1 MLSVITIADSAYAQN
16 LEPTLEDEIIS
27 ARSNKANADILTL
40 SSENDLYASGRDENY
55 TNGVRLSYFNA
66 DFDLPAWARR
76 FGEIYPGFRLNDTTA
91 LTYSIGQN
99 LYTPS
104 DITIEAEQPDDRPWA
119 AWLYGSVGLV
129 TITDNHMDE
138 LEIALGVVGP
148 AAGGKMVQRFVHNY
162 ISGSDEPRGWG
173 NQIKNE
179 LGVVVSWER
188 RWPQYLSQRIGEG
201 LFFSASPH
209 IGTSLGNIYTH
220 AEGGVSFRLSPYN
233 DRFADLPAR
242 VRPAMPGTGYYPSPE
257 DGWSWAV
264 FAGATGRLV
273 GRNIFLDGNTF
284 RDNSPSV
291 DKEAFVYDL
300 DVGADLIMGENRLS
314 YTVVRRSKEFEGQEN
329 TSVFGAVTLSR
340 RF

>member
-1 MLSVITIADSAYAQN
+1 M
-16 LEPTLEDEIIS
+16 EPTLEDEIIS
-27 ARSNKANADILTL
+27 ARSQKANADILTL
-40 SSENDLYASGRDENY
+40 SLENDLYASGRDENY

-66 DFDLPAWARR
+66 DFDVPAWARR
-76 FGEIYPGFRLNDTTA
+76 LGEIYPGFRLNDATA
-91 LTYSIGQN
+91 ITYSIGQN
-99 LYTPS
+99 LYTPRN
-104 DITIEAEQPDDRPWA
+104 IKIEAPQPDDRPWA

-129 TITDNHMDE
+129 TVTDNHLDE
-138 LEIALGVVGP
+138 LELSLGVVGP

-162 ISGSDEPRGWG
+162 ISDSDEPRGWG

-179 LGVVVSWER
+179 PGIIISWER
-188 RWPQYLSQRIGEG
+188 RWPHYMAERIGEG

-220 AEGGVSFRLSPYN
+220 AEGGISFRLSPYD

-264 FAGATGRLV
+264 FAGATGRAV
-273 GRNIFLDGNTF
+273 GRNIFLDGNSF
-284 RDNSPSV
+284 RNDTPSV
-291 DKEAFVYDL
+291 DTKHFVYDI
-300 DVGADLIMGENRLS
+300 DFGADLILGENRLS